1 MDIKMRTIF
10 KAATMAGFLAMA
22 SLGGAG
28 RADSIITSQFQGGP
42 GVTITY
48 STGPTTT
55 ATHGGG
61 AGAFTATPTSP
72 SGSAFD
78 AYCVSPEISVGAGL
92 TTLQA
97 QTIYQLNTIGQSF
110 FQYSAFGDVGNRLAY
125 LLGAYGSVNTTNSK
139 AALALAIWDTMD
151 SKFSYTGG
159 STAVNN
165 LFATYT
171 SFAGYNSAVQYAPL
185 ATLYVIDP
193 STPYQNLI
201 GISSDLNA
209 VPEPASVVSAFVGLG
224 AAGLFAARR
233 ARRGA

>member
-1 MDIKMRTIF
+1 MRTIL
-10 KAATMAGFLAMA
+10 KTATMAGVLAA
-22 SLGGAG
+22 GLLGGAA
-28 RADSIITSQFQGGP
+28 RADTIITSQFQGGP

-48 STGPTTT
+48 STSPTTT

-78 AYCVSPEISVGAGL
+78 AYCVSPEISVGGGL
-92 TTLQA
+92 TTLEA

-110 FQYSAFGDVGNRLAY
+110 FQYSGFSDVGNRLAY
-125 LLGAYGSVNTTNSK
+125 LLGTYGSVNTANSK

-151 SKFSYTGG
+151 SKFSYSGG

-165 LFATYT
+165 LYATYT
-171 SFAGYNSAVQYAPL
+171 AFAGYDASV
-185 ATLYVIDP
+185 LYTPEAKLLVIDP

-209 VPEPASVVSAFVGLG
+209 VPEPASVISAFVGLG

-233 ARRGA
+233 SRRKVA